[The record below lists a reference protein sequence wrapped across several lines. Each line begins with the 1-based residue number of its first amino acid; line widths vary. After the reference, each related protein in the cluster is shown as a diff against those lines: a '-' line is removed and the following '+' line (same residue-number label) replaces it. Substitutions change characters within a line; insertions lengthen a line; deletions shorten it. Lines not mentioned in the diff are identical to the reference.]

1 MVKFIKRVL
10 FWFEIIIGFIII
22 CVVIVGS
29 CMLFTSIFQ
38 VHSISLYNFHSI
50 FELIMSNLLLLII
63 GLEMAIMMIRRDIE
77 ILPEMLAFVVSRKML
92 LLTTTHY
99 ELLIGV
105 VVIAGLFAI
114 RKYLITCKDCRR
126 FEALV
131 KDKDEQ

>member
-1 MVKFIKRVL
+1 MVKFIKKVL
-10 FWFEIIIGFIII
+10 FWFEITIGFIII

-29 CMLFTSIFQ
+29 CMLFASIFQ
-38 VHSISLYNFHSI
+38 VQSISLYNFHSI

-63 GLEMAIMMIRRDIE
+63 GLEMAVMMIRRDIE

-92 LLTTTHY
+92 LLATTHY

-114 RKYLITCKDCRR
+114 RKYLITCKDCLR